1 MTGKDRYMLI
11 KRPERLFPLFARL
24 GSLPGIGERLE
35 KLLNKKVGGYVID
48 LLRHLPVAI
57 VDRTRRPPIN
67 EIIDGE
73 VVTIEVTIIKH
84 DRPPRQSRRPWR
96 VFAENDTGQVEL
108 VYFRSRGDYIEKLL
122 PIGAKRII
130 SGRAEW
136 YQNKV
141 QMNHPDHVIAPKD
154 IDQLPLYEPVYSMTI
169 GLTAKQINRAIIGAM
184 KLVPEMPEWIPPHTL
199 SLLRWKGWDASV
211 RTAHTPKNAQDLLPE
226 APPRARLAYDELLA
240 NQLALALV
248 RKSTSRDKGRIFAGN
263 GALRRVLLDHLPFD
277 LTAAQE
283 RVIKEILAD
292 QKEPHRMLRL
302 LQGDVGAGKTLV
314 ALIAMLNVVEGGAQ
328 ASIMAPTELLARQHH
343 ASINKMLEPLGI
355 KSHLLVGKLKAAE
368 RRAAIEGLA
377 DGSISIIVGTHSLL
391 SDDVQFHN
399 LGLAVVD
406 EQHRFGVR
414 QRLILGEKSHDLDV
428 LVMTATP
435 IPRTLAMTAFGDLD
449 VSILDEK
456 PIGRPPIITSALPL
470 DRIDAVAARLKAAL
484 AAGKQAY
491 WICPL
496 VDESEVLDLTPAE
509 DRFAMLKAA
518 MPSVNIELVHGR
530 MKADVRDEAMERF
543 RQGEVQLLVA
553 TTVVEVGV
561 DVPKASIMIIE
572 HAERFGLSQM
582 HQLRGRVGRGF
593 EESSCLLLYRSPLG
607 AIASARIATMKNS
620 NDGFKIAE
628 EDLRLRGPG
637 EILGQKQSGELDF
650 ILADLAHHGELLNLA
665 RDQAAEIVERNPEL
679 EGSEG
684 EALKIL
690 LALFERD
697 VAVTYLAGG

>member
-1 MTGKDRYMLI
+1 MTNNDRYIRI
-11 KRPERLFPLFARL
+11 KRPERLYPLFARL

-35 KLLNKKVGGYVID
+35 KLLNKKTGDYVID
-48 LLRHLPVAI
+48 LLRHLPIAI
-57 VDRTRRPPIN
+57 IDRTRRPPIN
-67 EIIDGE
+67 EIEHGE
-73 VVTIEVTIIKH
+73 VVTIEATVIKH
-84 DRPPRQSRRPWR
+84 DRPPKQSRRPWR
-96 VFAENDTGQVEL
+96 VFAENETGQVEL
-108 VYFRSRGDYIEKLL
+108 VYFRSRGDYVERLL

-141 QMNHPDHVIAPKD
+141 QINHPDHVVAPKD
-154 IDQLPLYEPVYSMTI
+154 IEQLPRYEPVYSMTL
-169 GLTAKQINRAIIGAM
+169 GLTAKQMNRAIMGAM
-184 KLVPEMPEWIPPHTL
+184 KSVPKLPEWIPPRTI
-199 SLLRWKGWDASV
+199 SLLGWGAWDASV
-211 RTAHTPKNAQDLLPE
+211 RAAHTPKNAQDLMPE
-226 APPRARLAYDELLA
+226 SKPRARLAYDELLA

-248 RKSTSRDKGRIFAGN
+248 RKNTSRDKGRIFAGN
-263 GALRRVLLDHLPFD
+263 GELRRALLGHLPFD
-277 LTAAQE
+277 LTQAQE
-283 RVIKEILAD
+283 RVIKEILTD

-314 ALIAMLNVVEGGAQ
+314 ALIAMLNVIEDGAQ

-355 KSHLLVGKLKAAE
+355 KSHLLVGKLKAGE

-377 DGSISIIVGTHSLL
+377 DGTISMIVGTHSLL

-414 QRLILGEKSHDLDV
+414 QRLILGEKSRDLDV

-456 PIGRPPIITSALPL
+456 PIGRPPIITSALPIG
-470 DRIDAVAARLKAAL
+470 RIDAVVERLKVAL
-484 AAGKQAY
+484 ASGKQAY

-518 MPSVNIELVHGR
+518 MPNIDIDLVHGR
-530 MKADVRDEAMERF
+530 MKADIRDEAMERF
-543 RQGEVQLLVA
+543 RQGAVRLLVA

-561 DVPKASIMIIE
+561 DVPHASIMIIE

-582 HQLRGRVGRGF
+582 HQLRGRVGRGL
-593 EESSCLLLYRSPLG
+593 EESSCLLLYKPPLG
-607 AIASARIATMKNS
+607 AIARARVAVMKQS

-637 EILGQKQSGELDF
+637 EILGQKQSGDPNF
-650 ILADLAHHGELLNLA
+650 VLADLAHHGELLNLA
-665 RDQAAEIVERNPEL
+665 RDQALEIVERNPEL
-679 EGSEG
+679 SGSEG

-697 VAVTYLAGG
+697 LAVTYLAGG